1 MEVPVIESSSRR
13 GFNWEGTSWKVWV
26 RRGQRAKTHELSL
39 KLFNSPLCL
48 GQSKWRRCHCICTRP
63 PGTSLLPWLAPSW
76 PPRPRSS
83 ASTTSSHYHSS
94 RQTNWPE
101 VRGGGICQR
110 SRGRLGLPGFD
121 RRLSFGGLSTGLPMI
136 PHTQIASSIELKLS
150 HFSGYVPL
158 ILLNK
163 CSPSCIP

>member
-1 MEVPVIESSSRR
+1 MSWPEQVATIPLHLHSPPRHKSLAMA
-13 GFNWEGTSWKVWV
+13 GTIM
-26 RRGQRAKTHELSL
+26 ATKTKKLSTDNIL
-39 KLFNSPLCL
+39 
-48 GQSKWRRCHCICTRP
+48 T
-63 PGTSLLPWLAPSW
+63 LPQLAPDQLA
-76 PPRPRSS
+76 R
-83 ASTTSSHYHSS
+83 
-94 RQTNWPE
+94 
-101 VRGGGICQR
+101 GGICQR

-121 RRLSFGGLSTGLPMI
+121 RRRLSFGGLSTGLPMI